1 MANPV
6 GVLIVGAGPV
16 GLTLAAE
23 LTRYGIPVR
32 VVDKAAA
39 RTDKSKALVLWS
51 RSLELLERAGGVDR
65 FLAAG
70 IKAHGVR
77 ISNGRQTIGEVGF
90 DQIESPYPFAL
101 MIPQNETERLL
112 ETRLEELGCRVERQV
127 ELLRFEARADG
138 ITATLRDAVGRE
150 ETVAAGWLIGCDGA
164 HSAVRHGLGF
174 DFAGS
179 TQPSDWVLADMRLD
193 GLGVPDRLDIFW
205 HRDGILAFFPIVGD
219 RYRVVADLGPAD
231 GKEQRPSPTL
241 AEVQALVD
249 QRGPGGVRLRDPIWL
264 SSFRINERKVRD
276 YSAGCVFLAGDAA
289 HIHSPAGGQG
299 MNTGMQ
305 DAFNLAWK
313 LALVAK
319 GAARASLLDS
329 YSVERSAVGD
339 RVLRTAGRMTDVAIL
354 RNPVAQ
360 AVRNAVARIVL
371 GLSQVQRQMSDT
383 LTELEIA
390 YPDSLLSVTTTQAP
404 HGHALPAAG
413 ERWLPVA
420 GDPIG
425 SGAAPRFAVA
435 GPGDA
440 AALLSAI
447 FPDLVDTRARPA
459 PSEDGLWLIRPDGY
473 VGLVAGP
480 DWQAPAERY
489 LAAIAAEIGP

>member
-1 MANPV
+1 MADAV
-6 GVLIVGAGPV
+6 RVLIVGAGPV
-16 GLTLAAE
+16 GLTLAIE
-23 LTRYGIPVR
+23 LTRYGVPVR
-32 VVDKAAA
+32 IVDKAAA
-39 RTDKSKALVLWS
+39 RTDKSKALVVWS

-65 FLAAG
+65 LLAAG
-70 IKAHGVR
+70 MKAHGAR
-77 ISNGRQTIGEVGF
+77 ISNGRQLIGEVGF

-101 MIPQNETERLL
+101 MIPQSETERLL
-112 ETRLEELGCRVERQV
+112 EARLEELGGRVERQV
-127 ELLRFEARADG
+127 ELLRFDARAG
-138 ITATLRDAVGRE
+138 GVTAALRDAAGRE
-150 ETVAAGWLIGCDGA
+150 EAVEADWLIGCDGA

-193 GLGVPDRLDIFW
+193 GLGAPDRLDIFW
-205 HRDGILAFFPIVGD
+205 HRDGILAFFPIAGD
-219 RYRVVADLGPAD
+219 RYRVVADLGPAE
-231 GKEQRPSPTL
+231 GEERRPDPTL

-249 QRGPGGVRLRDPIWL
+249 HRGPGGVRLRDPIWL
-264 SSFRINERKVRD
+264 ASFRINERKVTD
-276 YSAGCVFLAGDAA
+276 YSAGRVFLAGDAA

-319 GAARASLLDS
+319 GVARASLLDS

-339 RVLRTAGRMTDVAIL
+339 RVLRNAGRMTDLAIL

-360 AVRNAVARIVL
+360 AVRNAAARIVL
-371 GLSQVQRQMSDT
+371 GLSQVQRRMSDT
-383 LTELEIA
+383 LSELEIA
-390 YPDSLLSVTTTQAP
+390 YPESPLSVAAAYAP
-404 HGHALPAAG
+404 HGHALPAPG
-413 ERWLPVA
+413 ERWPPVA

-425 SGAAPRFAVA
+425 SGGAPRFVVA
-435 GPGDA
+435 GSGKA
-440 AALLSAI
+440 AAHLAAL
-447 FPDLVDTRARPA
+447 FPDLVEAQARPA
-459 PSEDGLWLIRPDGY
+459 PSEDGLWPIRPDGY

-480 DWQAPAERY
+480 DWRGPAERY